1 MILTLS
7 DGNRKEDYDRAKA
20 LINDAAKSGSYLY
33 PIKVCSHTFA
43 VKPLSRDVVLTIS
56 PLVLGNLLLLEPSQP
71 LEAPP

>member
-1 MILTLS
+1 MV
-7 DGNRKEDYDRAKA
+7 NRKEDYDRAKS

-43 VKPLSRDVVLTIS
+43 VRPLGRNIRLT
-56 PLVLGNLLLLEPSQP
+56 VFGAMLGNLLLLEPSKP